1 MTREPVY
8 EAMLSPVRAHSHNA
22 ARRTETYPCPRNP
35 QPYHYK
41 DLLKND

>member
-1 MTREPVY
+1 MTRLAVY
-8 EAMLSPVRAHSHNA
+8 DTDLSPVRAHSHNA
-22 ARRTETYPCPRNP
+22 VGRTETGACPRNP